1 MLGKDLHSYVN
12 LEVSIHELL
21 LLTLPLRRMFGRRNY
36 KPLSFSMSDWN
47 FDLMSTTW
55 VVTIVENEKMIEYVD
70 LLYKLLFDSFWCCDK
85 LQLLQWLKAIGC
97 WFSVRFLIHALLCEG
112 IITSAWEIICWYC
125 CSDHDHDACM
135 FASCFVD
142 TSLPKHVVMFT
153 ELGFRLRTSE
163 V

>member
-1 MLGKDLHSYVN
+1 MNYYCWHYPWGKQLGGK
-12 LEVSIHELL
+12 
-21 LLTLPLRRMFGRRNY
+21 Y
-36 KPLSFSMSDWN
+36 KPLYFSVSSWN

-55 VVTIVENEKMIEYVD
+55 VVAIVENERMIEYVD
-70 LLYKLLFDSFWCCDK
+70 FLYKLLFDSFWCCDK

-97 WFSVRFLIHALLCEG
+97 YFSVRFLIHALLCEG
-112 IITSAWEIICWYC
+112 IITLAWEIICWYC

-135 FASCFVD
+135 FVSCFVD
-142 TSLPKHVVMFT
+142 TSLPKHVDIFI